1 MRALSRNGLK
11 PRQTA
16 WAATIPWF
24 WTQQFG
30 RKLEYAS
37 YQEPFDRVTI
47 EEDLNG
53 FSFPAT
59 QRQGVRQVGVVAVGL
74 ARQMG
79 ELVLRHTV

>member
-1 MRALSRNGLK
+1 MAHRTGAWTHC
-11 PRQTA
+11 RQHDHETPA
-16 WAATIPWF
+16 RAATIPWF

-53 FSFPAT
+53 FSFLAT

-74 ARQMG
+74 ARTDG
-79 ELVLRHTV
+79 